1 MNRQA
6 ACALLRRRTAVPVL
20 TVDQPMQ
27 KLGVPGDAPI
37 VRLAL
42 RDVGIQVSQ
51 RADPDWLQIG
61 DQLEALS
68 LSPSEPDV
76 GAKTDHGRARCR
88 GSSRHLGQNSGPCHG
103 VGHPLKQDFCI
114 QCQVTSS
121 CHPGTHSANPRFH
134 GPLSMAC
141 SGQGLNASGHRN
153 TLPTAT
159 CIPSRNALRL

>member
-6 ACALLRRRTAVPVL
+6 ACALLRRRSALLVL

-27 KLGVPGDAPI
+27 KLGVPGDTPV
-37 VRLAL
+37 VRLTL

-51 RADPDWLQIG
+51 RADADRLQIG

-76 GAKTDHGRARCR
+76 GAKTDHGRARCM
-88 GSSRHLGQNSGPCHG
+88 GSSRHLGEISDPCHG
-103 VGHPLKQDFCI
+103 FGHPLKQDFCTEL
-114 QCQVTSS
+114 QVIFR
-121 CHPGTHSANPRFH
+121 CHPGVHSTMTRFH

-141 SGQGLNASGHRN
+141 SDQGLNASDHHD

-159 CIPSRNALRL
+159 CIPSRNALRP